1 MEFYIQNKD
10 SIVDMPR
17 PGFEPG
23 SSARKAGILD
33 LAIRPGLA
41 YYIQLKIIHILNLV
55 VGYIFYG

>member
-1 MEFYIQNKD
+1 
-10 SIVDMPR
+10 MPR

-41 YYIQLKIIHILNLV
+41 YYIQFKDYPHFKFSCKLYILWIEGDQNP
-55 VGYIFYG
+55 